1 MQLLQK
7 SIFCLHIKIA
17 DREPSSPYMIL
28 NQQII
33 VLNTEVT
40 YYDVN
45 QQLFHKDNC
54 PEFIMP
60 MIDRF
65 KLLNY
70 MKLTAKGS
78 LLLAR
83 PQICGASLWLPDHP
97 VTAFDI
103 LSFCPNSF
111 SDASNIL

>member
-1 MQLLQK
+1 
-7 SIFCLHIKIA
+7 
-17 DREPSSPYMIL
+17 MIL

-78 LLLAR
+78 LFVIGIVTTVYWKIFSIHLTPLF
-83 PQICGASLWLPDHP
+83 ASRMVKLSLPRM
-97 VTAFDI
+97 
-103 LSFCPNSF
+103 
-111 SDASNIL
+111 